1 MKIKKLGLLTMLGS
15 AAIIGLGSATWVF
28 SGTATKGTEGSVSL
42 ATCTTVGDV
51 KLADDPKFVFNVDK
65 ETLSF
70 TVDITPTYTA
80 TGATATDIASVTKTY
95 DVSFGTAFDTYFTFT
110 NLTGNSWTSGTKIT
124 STSVSASWKSNK
136 NPTTKTDY
144 ETMKTALTSTTATDN
159 KITVT
164 FKATSVNS

>member
-28 SGTATKGTEGSVSL
+28 SGTASKAANGSVL
-42 ATCTTVGDV
+42 VAECTTVGAV
-51 KLADDPKFVFNVDK
+51 TLNDDPKFVFNVDK
-65 ETLSF
+65 DSLTF

-95 DVSFGTAFDTYFTFT
+95 EVSFGTAFDTYFTFT
-110 NLTGNSWTSGTKIT
+110 NLTNSWTSGTKIT
-124 STSVSASWKSNK
+124 STSVTATWKDNK
-136 NPTTKTDY
+136 NPTTKSDY
-144 ETMKTALTSTTATDN
+144 ETMKSALTSTTAADN

-164 FKATSVNS
+164 FKATSTNS